1 MVSPTLA
8 LFSSLLAASSALAHM
23 QMSWPYPLHS
33 SLNPATPEADKD
45 YSMTSPLVTDGTYPC
60 KGFIT
65 TADDMGSN
73 AEWSAGS
80 TINYTLV
87 GTATHGG
94 GSCQLSMS
102 YDLGETWSVIFSQI
116 GGCPDSD
123 SLTTDV
129 TIPSDAPS
137 GQALF
142 AWGWFNLQG
151 NREMYHNCAPVTIT
165 NGGSGLTNTDDYPTP
180 FVANADVNDC
190 VTIENTAVVFPNP
203 GKTVVYGGDYS
214 SSQPTEAAGFT
225 GSNCVGP
232 NASSSNSSSSASSSA
247 SSSGAATEAS
257 TAASE
262 STAASGVSASAGIPV
277 SLSASL
283 GVGENAQATSS
294 SSYVDASSSSY
305 VDASSPSSVSVS
317 AATASATTTS
327 SSTSS
332 SKSCKAKRA
341 LKAANE
347 ARARH
352 VRRAPKRFAASKASH
367 SSSKR
372 DVSPEAVVEKRGG
385 KRHAA
390 SKASHA
396 SAEKRTEGAGF
407 EGRAGVKK
415 SAASPRDV
423 KRGLVGRGIFET
435 SS

>member
-1 MVSPTLA
+1 MVTPTLA
-8 LFSSLLAASSALAHM
+8 LFSSLLAASSALAHI

-33 SLNPATPEADKD
+33 SLNPATPEALKD

-102 YDLGETWSVIFSQI
+102 YDNGDTWSVIFSHI
-116 GGCPDSD
+116 GGCPMEEASM
-123 SLTTDV
+123 TTDV

-203 GKTVVYGGDYS
+203 GKTVKYGGDYS

-232 NASSSNSSSSASSSA
+232 NASSSNSSSGSSSA

-262 STAASGVSASAGIPV
+262 STAASGVSASAGISI

-294 SSYVDASSSSY
+294 SSYVDASS
-305 VDASSPSSVSVS
+305 PSSVSVS
-317 AATASATTTS
+317 SSAASATTTS

-332 SKSCKAKRA
+332 GKSCKAKRA
-341 LKAANE
+341 LKAADN

-372 DVSPEAVVEKRGG
+372 DVSPEAVVQKRDG
-385 KRHAA
+385 KRYAA

-415 SAASPRDV
+415 SAASKASHPRDV

>member
-8 LFSSLLAASSALAHM
+8 LFSSLLAASSALAHI
-23 QMSWPYPLHS
+23 QMAWPYPLHS
-33 SLNPATPEADKD
+33 ALNPATPEALKD

-102 YDLGETWSVIFSQI
+102 YDNGDTWSVIFSQI
-116 GGCPDSD
+116 GGCPDST
-123 SLTTDV
+123 SMTTDV

-203 GKTVVYGGDYS
+203 GKTVKYGGDYS

-232 NASSSNSSSSASSSA
+232 NASSSNSSSGSSSA

-262 STAASGVSASAGIPV
+262 STAASGVSASAGI
-277 SLSASL
+277 SIGLSASL

-294 SSYVDASSSSY
+294 SSYVDASS
-305 VDASSPSSVSVS
+305 PSSISVS
-317 AATASATTTS
+317 SSAASATTTS

-332 SKSCKAKRA
+332 GKSCKAKRA
-341 LKAANE
+341 LKAANK

-372 DVSPEAVVEKRGG
+372 DVSPEAVVEKRDG

-396 SAEKRTEGAGF
+396 SAKKRTEGAGF

-415 SAASPRDV
+415 SAASKASHPRDV
-423 KRGLVGRGIFET
+423 KRGLVGRGIFEA